1 MKKSGLV
8 DSPAPSGKLVKQIPS
23 SVKRKSEDVKDN
35 EDWVQ
40 ETMRAMGLGSASA
53 KLRSPPLL
61 PFLPR
66 RNLAHQP
73 SLARGRHWPFQRKTR
88 SSPSAPS
95 WIVNKSVTSNSV
107 TNVMSSS
114 PFRALDKAAI
124 LACLKIVD
132 LKDEEIAASKARFD
146 GLEARCTYL
155 ELMAGDVTRKGY
167 KLVQHEFLLNHPEID
182 LDFMS
187 FPLDKEEAEHALK
200 KMRVTP
206 LAVQKEDSV
215 RDDPASYSHKSQ
227 EEDEVAKEISLGQ
240 KGANDVN

>member
-1 MKKSGLV
+1 MKKFGLV

-40 ETMRAMGLGSASA
+40 EIMRANGLGSAST

-61 PFLPR
+61 PFLLR
-66 RNLAHQP
+66 RN
-73 SLARGRHWPFQRKTR
+73 F
-88 SSPSAPS
+88 PSAPS

-114 PFRALDKAAI
+114 PFRALDKAAT

-132 LKDEEIAASKARFD
+132 LKDEEIAASKDRFD

-187 FPLDKEEAEHALK
+187 FPLDKEEAERALK